1 MSKPI
6 VWIPLGAALL
16 TTFAASPLASAQEG
30 TRALQV
36 FSLNAPT
43 AGLEVLWSGRLQ
55 DGAAARVERVDATH
69 ISVVIGE
76 LTRTLALSGTR
87 PGVCVDDA
95 GHSWLMLTG
104 KEGDVGRALRIT
116 SELVETFTLPAHAA
130 SAPHA
135 LLSDGACTF
144 GIALVDGTLLQV
156 EANGHLAQ
164 SPVLFERV
172 ADLTEIGRG
181 IPLVGVGGDVPTF
194 VVSRAGR
201 TSAWRPS
208 DNTTETVDLDAL
220 DPMIASAHSAWS
232 VDRAGA
238 LHVYTP
244 FVGTRQMAPSQGAVT
259 SGLLATTLDQHDVL
273 AWATTEGGVFTWD
286 GSVVQSRAQWSAAIR
301 APLLA
306 VDITG
311 DATMGLLAL
320 LEDGSAAVIRGDLA
334 QPIELGARSAR
345 APMLVMVDSNAPSC
359 LSMSSASGSLCFA
372 LNELGPMGPL
382 GEGVSPMP
390 GEVIALGQSRPQQTH
405 FEPIWGSFEAP
416 LSAAP
421 GPATQAAPT
430 PPPLPAPASP
440 GFGCSTSGRAMG
452 GAGWW
457 LAMLGWVAMRR
468 RPR

>member
-16 TTFAASPLASAQEG
+16 TTLGAAPLARAQEG
-30 TRALQV
+30 TRARQV
-36 FSLNAPT
+36 FSETEPT
-43 AGLEVLWSGRLQ
+43 AGLEVLWSGRLE
-55 DGAAARVERVDATH
+55 DGIAARVERVDATH
-69 ISVVIGE
+69 VSVVIGE
-76 LTRTLALSGTR
+76 LTRSLALSSTR

-116 SELVETFTLPAHAA
+116 SELVETFTLPALAA

-144 GIALVDGTLLQV
+144 GIALIDGTLLQV
-156 EANGHLAQ
+156 EADGHLVQ
-164 SPVLFERV
+164 SPMLFERV
-172 ADLTEIGRG
+172 ADLTEVGRG
-181 IPLVGVGGDVPTF
+181 VPLVGVSGASPTF

-244 FVGTRQMAPSQGAVT
+244 FVGTREMAPSQGPVT
-259 SGLLATTLDQHDVL
+259 SGLLATTLVHQDVL
-273 AWATTEGGVFTWD
+273 VWATTEGGVFSWD
-286 GSVVQSRAQWSAAIR
+286 GSLVQSRAQWSAAIR
-301 APLLA
+301 SPLLA
-306 VDITG
+306 VDIGG
-311 DATMGLLAL
+311 DANIGILAL
-320 LEDGSAAVIRGDLA
+320 LEDGSVGVTHGDLA
-334 QPIELGARSAR
+334 EPIALGARSAR
-345 APMLVMVDSNAPSC
+345 APMLVMVDSNTPSC
-359 LSMSSASGSLCFA
+359 LSMSNARGSRCFA
-372 LNELGPMGPL
+372 LHELGPMGPL

-390 GEVIALGQSRPQQTH
+390 GEVITLGQSQVQRTQ
-405 FEPIWGSFEAP
+405 FEPIWGNFEAP

-421 GPATQAAPT
+421 GPATQAAP
-430 PPPLPAPASP
+430 PPSPPAPSV
-440 GFGCSTSGRAMG
+440 GCTVPSGRG
-452 GAGWW
+452 SDGAAWFLMMVGT
-457 LAMLGWVAMRR
+457 VALCWRR
-468 RPR
+468 R